1 MRLSVR
7 RYRSTQ
13 IDDVA
18 SRHLAGPGR
27 LSKAVRNE
35 DGSGLTEFAF
45 AFVIYVMVT
54 LGTIQVS
61 IWAFSAAAAQFAV
74 WEGCRAGAAAYQ
86 PPPPDA
92 TDDVALRHYQES
104 SSEFAANAVF
114 AATDRT
120 EEILSW
126 VPITSDYTS
135 LAATVEEEGM
145 APGEEGSRSIVTSVR
160 IRPFILVPLFEQ
172 WLDGTSPEGF
182 GFDRACRLRLGRF
195 YSF

>member
-1 MRLSVR
+1 VTDES
-7 RYRSTQ
+7 
-13 IDDVA
+13 
-18 SRHLAGPGR
+18 
-27 LSKAVRNE
+27 
-35 DGSGLTEFAF
+35 GSGLTEFAF

-61 IWAFSAAAAQFAV
+61 IWAFAAAAGQFAV

-92 TDDVALRHYQES
+92 TDDVALRQYHES
-104 SSEFAANAVF
+104 SAEFAANAVF

-120 EEILSW
+120 EEILGW

-135 LAATVEEEGM
+135 LSAAVEEVDV
-145 APGEEGSRSIVTSVR
+145 APGEEGRREIVTSVR
-160 IRPFILVPLFEQ
+160 VRPFILVPLFEQ